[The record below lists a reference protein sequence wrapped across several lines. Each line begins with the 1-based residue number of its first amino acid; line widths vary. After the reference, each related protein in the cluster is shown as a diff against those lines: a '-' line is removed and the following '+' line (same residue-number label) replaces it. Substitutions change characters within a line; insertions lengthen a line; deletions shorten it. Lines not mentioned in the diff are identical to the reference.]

1 MKKLRYLW
9 QASAGQRG
17 RIALSCLAG
26 TVGVGLSLAFIW
38 QTKVVIDIATGSRAG
53 ELMQAAL
60 IIVALLVAQ
69 LLCSA
74 ADTWLGSRLQ
84 VETGNALRHRLYS
97 HLLRSRW
104 NALDAFHTGDVVNRM
119 EQDVATLVALLTT
132 SLPTLLVTSLQLVA
146 GFAVFCLLDPS
157 LSWVLVAILPFFLLA
172 GRFYTRRMR
181 RFSRDIRQSDSRIQ
195 SLIQEGLQHRT
206 VLKTLE
212 QDSRHLDGLGCEQ
225 EVLRTQVNGRTRFA
239 LLARM
244 AVAAAF
250 SGGYLVAFL
259 WGAVRLSTG
268 SITFGTMTAFL
279 QLVNKVQR
287 PVLDLSRLLP
297 GFVNALTAID
307 RLLELEN
314 LPTEEQGDAI
324 RFGST
329 PRLTLTNVTFAY
341 APGEQPVLNG
351 LSLDF
356 PPGSHTAVLGETG
369 AGKTTL
375 VRLILA
381 LATPQQG
388 TVMLDTPRMENLP
401 VREALPVGEAPVS
414 PRTRG
419 NFVYV
424 PQGNTLFSGS
434 IRDNLLMGNPQATD
448 DELHRALHTAVA
460 AFVFDLPQGMDTLL
474 GEQGGGVS
482 EGQAQRIAIARA
494 LLRPGGILLLDEAT
508 SALDPETE
516 GILLKNLRRDCAG
529 KTCIFI
535 THHPALAKECERV
548 VQLLR
553 HCAGGSE

>member
-1 MKKLRYLW
+1 MKRLRYLW
-9 QASAGQRG
+9 QAAAGQRG
-17 RIALSCLAG
+17 RIGLVCLAESANMA
-26 TVGVGLSLAFIW
+26 LSLASIW

-60 IIVALLVAQ
+60 VIIALLVAQ
-69 LLCSA
+69 LLCGVA
-74 ADTWLGSRLQ
+74 NTWLGSRLQ
-84 VETGNALRHRLYS
+84 VETGNALRHRLYH

-104 NALDAFHTGDVVNRM
+104 NALDAFHTGDVVNRI
-119 EQDVATLVALLTT
+119 EQDVSTLVALLTT
-132 SLPTLLVTSLQLVA
+132 SLPALLTTVLQLVA
-146 GFAVFCLLDPS
+146 GFVVFCLLDPS
-157 LSWVLVAILPFFLLA
+157 LPWVLVGILPFFLLA

-212 QDSRHLDGLGCEQ
+212 QGSRHLDGLGCEQ
-225 EVLRTQVNGRTRFA
+225 EALRTQVNHRTRFA
-239 LLARM
+239 LLARTT
-244 AVAAAF
+244 VAAAF

-329 PRLTLTNVTFAY
+329 PRLTLTDVTFAY
-341 APGEQPVLNG
+341 TEGEQPVLKG

-381 LATPQQG
+381 LATPQEG
-388 TVMLDTPRMENLP
+388 TLRLNDVC
-401 VREALPVGEAPVS
+401 VS

-448 DELHRALHTAVA
+448 DELRRALHTAVA

-474 GEQGGGVS
+474 GEQGGGLS

-535 THHPALAKECERV
+535 THHPALAGECERMV
-548 VQLLR
+548 HLLR